1 MKEFIKNTNFSIFRD
16 TNYSTLFQ
24 IKIPSRNLAT
34 PLFHSLMRTNI
45 ILGASISDNYDL
57 LSFKASSI
65 KTYHEYMLYLRE
77 TNGSTKI
84 PYIMAIRMVYF
95 LAKQV
100 DYLIKK
106 EDKSFC
112 EFNLQNIIVID
123 ESKFVYLGG
132 EHLFD
137 LDEEYL
143 VISRPFTIRNIGFD
157 IDFVSSE
164 YANIREIPYNIHFKT
179 IFYSLGRL
187 LLYVL
192 SNENSAA
199 SLVVDN
205 QDIENWLKPIYETKL
220 YWLIKR
226 CLEDDPKKR
235 CLVLV

>member
-1 MKEFIKNTNFSIFRD
+1 
-16 TNYSTLFQ
+16 
-24 IKIPSRNLAT
+24 
-34 PLFHSLMRTNI
+34 MRTH
-45 ILGASISDNYDL
+45 ILLGSSISDNYDS

-65 KTYHEYMLYLRE
+65 KTYPEYMLYLRE
-77 TNGSTKI
+77 TNGSTNI
-84 PYIMAIRMVYF
+84 PYIMAVRMAYF
-95 LAKQV
+95 LAKQT

-112 EFNLQNIIVID
+112 QFNLQNIIVID
-123 ESKFVYLGG
+123 ESKFAYLGY

-137 LDEEYL
+137 LDDEYL
-143 VISRPFTIRNIGFD
+143 VISRPFTIKN
-157 IDFVSSE
+157 IDFNIDFISSE

-187 LLYVL
+187 LLYAL

-205 QDIENWLKPIYETKL
+205 QEIENWLKPIHETKL

-226 CLEDDPKKR
+226 CLEDDPKNR